1 MKSIATLLVLLGSAA
16 LLPAQAQTTASVAN
30 ATAPTP
36 ANTSQRV
43 LAQDQVAGQVE
54 EGPKLSKREQR
65 KAKKG
70 LTPYA
75 QAVLNNELFRDEPKS
90 NENGKL

>member
-16 LLPAQAQTTASVAN
+16 LLPAQAQTTTTSAERA
-30 ATAPTP
+30 ATAS
-36 ANTSQRV
+36 ANGPQRT
-43 LAQDQVAGQVE
+43 LAQDQAAGQVE
-54 EGPKLSKREQR
+54 EGPKLSRREQR

>member
-16 LLPAQAQTTASVAN
+16 LLPAQAQTTTSVAK
-30 ATAPTP
+30 AATP
-36 ANTSQRV
+36 APAKGSQRI
-43 LAQDQVAGQVE
+43 LAQDQDAGQVE

-65 KAKKG
+65 RAKKG

>member
-16 LLPAQAQTTASVAN
+16 LLPAQAQTTPSVGKA
-30 ATAPTP
+30 AAPTP
-36 ANTSQRV
+36 ANAPRRI
-43 LAQDQVAGQVE
+43 LAQDQAAGQVE
-54 EGPKLSKREQR
+54 EGPKLNRREQR

-70 LTPYA
+70 LSPYA